1 MEAVGFAVVLGVVA
15 VMAVASLFHR
25 SVPRR
30 PGGRDESN
38 GPRRPAPGGPRGP
51 PEKPESG

>member
-15 VMAVASLFHR
+15 VMAVASLFRR

-30 PGGRDESN
+30 PGVGDESN
-38 GPRRPAPGGPRGP
+38 GARKPVPGGSRGP
-51 PEKPESG
+51 PEKPKSG